1 MLLLKILSGVLNATV
16 PDPKDTR
23 KRPKTESEKRRE
35 KDKREYDLWVMAEEY
50 KEE

>member
-1 MLLLKILSGVLNATV
+1 MLLLNILSSILNATV